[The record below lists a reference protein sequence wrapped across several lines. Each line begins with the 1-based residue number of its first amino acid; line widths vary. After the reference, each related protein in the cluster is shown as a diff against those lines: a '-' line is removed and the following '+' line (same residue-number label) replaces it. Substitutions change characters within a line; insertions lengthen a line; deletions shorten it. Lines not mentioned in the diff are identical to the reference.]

1 MATRA
6 EKACRL
12 TPEDFNKI
20 LRYDP
25 ETGLFYWLID
35 IRCGA
40 NGRLFRQAGDVAGG
54 KTDSGYV
61 VICVDYQ
68 RFYAHRL
75 AWFMTFG
82 EWPSAKLDHEN
93 TVRSDNRLSNLRSA
107 TESQNRSN
115 TKVRSRSGFK
125 GVRIPKH
132 APNSFIAQITI
143 RGEGKYLGCFT
154 SAEQA
159 HAAYCRAATEAF
171 GEFARFA

>member
-12 TPEDFNKI
+12 TPEDFRKI
-20 LRYDP
+20 LKYDP

-35 IRCGA
+35 IRVGK
-40 NGRLFRQAGDVAGG
+40 NKRLFRKAGDLAGG
-54 KTDSGYV
+54 KTDRGYV
-61 VICVDYQ
+61 VICVEYQ
-68 RFYAHRL
+68 HFYAHRL

-82 EWPSAKLDHEN
+82 AWPTAKLDHRN
-93 TVRSDNRLSNLRSA
+93 TIRDDNRLSNLRPA
-107 TESQNRSN
+107 TEAQNRSN
-115 TKVRSRSGFK
+115 TKVRARSGFK

-132 APNSFIAQITI
+132 APNSFIAQITV
-143 RGEGKYLGCFT
+143 RGERKYLGCFP

-159 HAAYCRAATEAF
+159 HAVYCKAATEAF